1 MRISQIK
8 MRISHIRV
16 FAKFTNYKI
25 LNSAI
30 LIAIFNYQCCIYC
43 CLLLAAL
50 TGISNGS
57 GLVKVYVFVVIMNYK
72 FIFHFNGAPMEQQ
85 WPIPNVLA
93 CQFKVCFCCSKIDL
107 GVGVSCWVCCFAEAR
122 PHPGGARALR
132 CVEELSCMARG
143 LWCWVLMMLIMFCDD
158 ACLWFCC

>member
-57 GLVKVYVFVVIMNYK
+57 GLVKVYVFVVIINCK
-72 FIFHFNGAPMEQQ
+72 FVFSFQWCANGTAVAHSQCACLPIQGLLLLFKNWLGWSEFNVEFVVLLKPA
-85 WPIPNVLA
+85 PIPGVL
-93 CQFKVCFCCSKIDL
+93 
-107 GVGVSCWVCCFAEAR
+107 
-122 PHPGGARALR
+122 
-132 CVEELSCMARG
+132 G
-143 LWCWVLMMLIMFCDD
+143 L
-158 ACLWFCC
+158 